1 MLPKCYMMDGDF
13 MSKSMIKRVELALL
27 LALAFTAIWG
37 AASARTQENLAEKVL
52 RLHVIA
58 HSDSRQ
64 DQSVKLLVRDNVL
77 SFTQGL
83 MKGVSGVEEAEK
95 IVSDHIEDIRRIANE
110 TLSENGLAY
119 TAKAEVAL
127 TEFPEKTYA
136 SFALPGGQYLS
147 LQIRLGDARGRNW
160 WCVVYPPL
168 CTASAVEW
176 EDTAAKAG
184 LSGEEIALM
193 KRESSRYE
201 IRFKVVELWQK
212 LRVYLGK

>member
-1 MLPKCYMMDGDF
+1 MTKF
-13 MSKSMIKRVELALL
+13 AIKRIELALL
-27 LALAFTAIWG
+27 LAFAFTALWG
-37 AASARTQENLAEKVL
+37 AASAQQQENLAEKMV

-58 HSDSRQ
+58 QSDSEE
-64 DQSVKLLVRDNVL
+64 DQAVKLLVRDNVL

-83 MKGVSGVEEAEK
+83 MKGVSGVDAAEK
-95 IVSDHIEDIRRIANE
+95 TIESHLGDIQRIADA
-110 TLSENGLAY
+110 TLAANGCDY
-119 TAKAEVAL
+119 TAKAEVKV
-127 TEFPEKTYA
+127 TEFPEKTYD
-136 SFALPGGQYLS
+136 SFALPGGKYLA
-147 LQIRLGDARGRNW
+147 LRVLLGEAEGKNW

-176 EDTAAKAG
+176 EETAEKAG

-193 KRESSRYE
+193 KRENTSYE